1 MEAEM
6 SKSDAQELRK
16 RAERQV
22 ANTSAG
28 GHLGGTYFGQA
39 PDGKTATNTSKEG
52 PKARSNDGTK

>member
-1 MEAEM
+1 M